1 VIAMIQNYPQI
12 GPNRLSG
19 DEDEWRILI
28 QWKREASPQMYTVS
42 QALCEAD
49 RLTQA
54 NHHEVAQRIREAAER
69 IPLR

>member
-1 VIAMIQNYPQI
+1 MAMIQNYPQI

-28 QWKREASPQMYTVS
+28 QWTQEARAQIYTVS

-49 RLTQA
+49 RLVHA
-54 NHHEVAQRIREAAER
+54 NEYGIAQRIREAAER
-69 IPLR
+69 IPQH